1 MQQEFINEIIAN
13 EEDINDEL
21 FWNYFKYQN
30 PLFLAKYLIRAKQA
44 KNEQLPNNADNE
56 LIDLRNSFIKKEI
69 SENEKPNKKVEIAEK
84 ILDFN
89 KQQKSKGIK
98 LLTPKQMLQRLSI
111 ALAQVKAGNTSEK
124 LLNEIRQVLYYFIE
138 KRKLLKKYLAI

>member
-98 LLTPKQMLQRLSI
+98 LLTPKQMLQRLPI

>member
-89 KQQKSKGIK
+89 KQ
-98 LLTPKQMLQRLSI
+98 
-111 ALAQVKAGNTSEK
+111 
-124 LLNEIRQVLYYFIE
+124 
-138 KRKLLKKYLAI
+138 

>member
-44 KNEQLPNNADNE
+44 KNEQLPNNADN
-56 LIDLRNSFIKKEI
+56 
-69 SENEKPNKKVEIAEK
+69 
-84 ILDFN
+84 
-89 KQQKSKGIK
+89 
-98 LLTPKQMLQRLSI
+98 
-111 ALAQVKAGNTSEK
+111 
-124 LLNEIRQVLYYFIE
+124 
-138 KRKLLKKYLAI
+138 